1 LFDNLHRGEINWKHK
16 KGKNDAIQELNRG
29 QEEQR
34 RGEEV
39 GSRGEERGSESST
52 RTDLWPGRWPAGA
65 DTGAGKERSAGRGV
79 PGQEGMEAPGGEG
92 RPAGRSCG
100 THDR

>member
-34 RGEEV
+34 KEEK
-39 GSRGEERGSESST
+39 R
-52 RTDLWPGRWPAGA
+52 
-65 DTGAGKERSAGRGV
+65 
-79 PGQEGMEAPGGEG
+79 
-92 RPAGRSCG
+92 
-100 THDR
+100 